1 MWLNM
6 RNLLGVFR
14 GMAKGTEWEGLR
26 WTREHTNLRGLLDQV
41 PAAQAEEEIW
51 GQLPASWPA

>member
-1 MWLNM
+1 M

-14 GMAKGTEWEGLR
+14 GTAKGRKWEGSR
-26 WTREHTNLRGLLDQV
+26 WTREHTNFRGLLDQV

-51 GQLPASWPA
+51 GQLPDSWPA